1 MSAFIKQILI
11 CFCVVFFCPTLVFGQ
26 YPWPVPNM
34 YEQHPIIGTLGEFR
48 GFGRV
53 LHEGVDIG
61 EPTNHCQWSQGF
73 NLQFLTI
80 GGRVWALNIFLLITL
95 SM

>member
-1 MSAFIKQILI
+1 MRIIFIAICPVIL
-11 CFCVVFFCPTLVFGQ
+11 FGQ

-73 NLQFLTI
+73 NLQFLSATYP
-80 GGRVWALNIFLLITL
+80 GGQTQPLLALT
-95 SM
+95 S